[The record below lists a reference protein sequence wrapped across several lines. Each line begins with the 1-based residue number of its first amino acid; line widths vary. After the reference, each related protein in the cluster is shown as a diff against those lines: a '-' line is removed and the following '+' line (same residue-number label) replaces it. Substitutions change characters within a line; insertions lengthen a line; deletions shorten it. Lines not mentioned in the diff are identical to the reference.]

1 MPKPNFRKLI
11 LRGGAV
17 FLALV
22 LAVPSAFAGSPSE
35 VVETFHQTL
44 LDVMKRAAE
53 LKLRGRYE
61 QLTPPIET
69 TFNLSVMIQV
79 ASGTKWRGASD
90 EEKAKLIDAFRRV
103 SVGTY
108 AARFDGFSGEKF
120 ETVGEQDGPSG
131 SRLVLTRI
139 MRPNKDAV
147 PLTYVTRK
155 FGDDW
160 RVVDVI
166 VSGGISELAVRRSEY
181 NTILNDGGPKEL
193 IARLNQKADQML
205 AN

>member
-1 MPKPNFRKLI
+1 MQITKFQRFA
-11 LRGGAV
+11 LRCGAA
-17 FLALV
+17 FLALWI
-22 LAVPSAFAGSPSE
+22 ATPSAMAGSPSE

-44 LDVMKRAAE
+44 LDIMKSATE

-61 QLTPPIET
+61 RLSPPIEG
-69 TFNLSVMIQV
+69 TFNLPVMIQI
-79 ASGTKWRGASD
+79 ASGAKWKGASD
-90 EEKAKLIDAFRRV
+90 DEKMKLVEAFTRV

-120 ETVGEQDGPSG
+120 ETLGEQDGPSG

-139 MRPNKDAV
+139 VRPNKEAV

-155 FGDDW
+155 FSEDW

-193 IARLNQKADQML
+193 IARLNQKADQIL

>member
-1 MPKPNFRKLI
+1 MPKMN
-11 LRGGAV
+11 LRRIALRCGAA
-17 FLALV
+17 FLTFFF
-22 LAVPSAFAGSPSE
+22 AVPFAVAETPRA
-35 VVETFHQTL
+35 VVETFHQSL
-44 LDVMKRAAE
+44 LEVMKSATE

-61 QLTPPIET
+61 RLTPPIEN
-69 TFNLSVMIQV
+69 TFNLPVMIQI
-79 ASGTKWRGASD
+79 ASGTKWRGASN
-90 EEKAKLIDAFRRV
+90 EEKAKLIDAFKRV

-108 AARFDGFSGEKF
+108 ASRFDGFSGEKF

-131 SRLVLTRI
+131 AKLVLTRI
-139 MRPNKDAV
+139 VRPNKDAV

-155 FGDDW
+155 FGEDW

-193 IARLNQKADQML
+193 IARLNQKADQIL